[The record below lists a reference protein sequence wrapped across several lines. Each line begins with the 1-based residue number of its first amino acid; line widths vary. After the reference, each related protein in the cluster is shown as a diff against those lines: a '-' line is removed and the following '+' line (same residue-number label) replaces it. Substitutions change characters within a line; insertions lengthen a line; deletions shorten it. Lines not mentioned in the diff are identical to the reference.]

1 MARLAHHVF
10 FTLKDSSSEAVDR
23 LIADCKT
30 YLDGHDGLA
39 DFSVG
44 RRETDLDRPVN
55 VSFDVSLHVIF
66 VDRASHDVYQTAPRH
81 LEFIE
86 RQKDNWA
93 QVQVCDS
100 ILDD

>member
-10 FTLKDSSSEAVDR
+10 FILKDRSQANIDS

-30 YLDGHDGLA
+30 YLDKHDGVV

-44 RRETDLDRPVN
+44 SRVKDLNREVN
-55 VSFDVSLHVIF
+55 GDFDVSLHVIF
-66 VDRASHDVYQTAPRH
+66 QDRATHDVYQTAPRH

-93 QVQVCDS
+93 SVQVLDS
-100 ILDD
+100 NLA